1 MPNLSENE
9 IKNLKRQ
16 GFTDDM
22 ISKMT
27 PVDQPF
33 VQNQQNTQT
42 QIKNEENTAK
52 LNEYSQNLVKA
63 LNGLVKELEKFSK
76 DAKEDNKKDKED
88 KEDYLNKLKGIN
100 ESLWNSLNTSIT
112 QGLDKGAESL
122 LSSFTKGAG
131 LWGKVIETS
140 FNLWKSSDAYS
151 ANAKKYEFTRT
162 GIKDLDKEFYGSSAA
177 QLNTDIKTIL
187 GEVGFAKDSDKF
199 RDLYRQIVNPLNSS
213 PNEERNFIKL
223 LGSQER
229 LFMDRGA
236 RSGLAS
242 EIAGT
247 MKSLGFEDEQIN
259 TSLTNVL
266 NKVKNFSQP
275 IEKSTENINKLY
287 QMTGKYGMSLEQV
300 TNTVGA
306 WDKELR
312 KGLITIEDLAN
323 MQISGRNMTVSSS
336 AGLAQTLINSG
347 QELPKE
353 LMESAGDP
361 IKASYILRKLLSE
374 GNPQVIKAI
383 QANALEKAGGDK
395 YKAAMM
401 MENSEAFGS
410 GLFSKEMIF
419 QTIFG
424 DKKLATSTSE
434 YNYKSAL
441 STTIDASEEY
451 KKLAGSY
458 EQIVNDTNVYFGA
471 LNTTIQKQIE
481 IQEKGSD
488 TLKNFYKNT
497 VGMSDGMANFASH
510 VDDIIPGMTML
521 ENILGRINIQSDST
535 TTSN

>member
-177 QLNTDIKTIL
+177 EFNTDIKAIL

-247 MKSLGFEDEQIN
+247 MKSLGLEDEQIN

-323 MQISGRNMTVSSS
+323 IQISGRNMTVSSS

-353 LMESAGDP
+353 LMESASDP

-434 YNYKSAL
+434 YDYKGAL
-441 STTIDASEEY
+441 SATIDASEEY

-458 EQIVNDTNVYFGA
+458 EQFVNDTNVYFGA

-497 VGMSDGMANFASH
+497 VGMSDGMADFASH
-510 VDDIIPGMTML
+510 VDDIIPGMITL

>member
-33 VQNQQNTQT
+33 VQNQQNAQA

-266 NKVKNFSQP
+266 NKVNNFSQP

-323 MQISGRNMTVSSS
+323 IQISGRNMTVSSS

-424 DKKLATSTSE
+424 DKKLAASTSE
-434 YNYKSAL
+434 YNYKGAL

>member
-22 ISKMT
+22 ISKMI
-27 PVDQPF
+27 PANQPF

-76 DAKEDNKKDKED
+76 DAKEDNKKDRED

-131 LWGKVIETS
+131 LWGKVIETG

-177 QLNTDIKTIL
+177 EFNTDIKAIL

-247 MKSLGFEDEQIN
+247 MKSLGLEDEQIN

-323 MQISGRNMTVSSS
+323 IQISGRNMTVSSS

-353 LMESAGDP
+353 LMKSADDP

-434 YNYKSAL
+434 YNYKGAL
-441 STTIDASEEY
+441 SATIDASEEY

-458 EQIVNDTNVYFGA
+458 EQIVNNTNVYFGA

-488 TLKNFYKNT
+488 TLKDFYKNA
-497 VGMSDGMANFASH
+497 VGMSDGMANFASR
-510 VDDIIPGMTML
+510 VDDIIPGMTIL

>member
-131 LWGKVIETS
+131 LWGKVIETG

-177 QLNTDIKTIL
+177 QLNTDIKKIL

-247 MKSLGFEDEQIN
+247 MKSLGLEDDQIN

-434 YNYKSAL
+434 YNYKGAL
-441 STTIDASEEY
+441 SATIDASEEY

-458 EQIVNDTNVYFGA
+458 EQFVNDTNVYFGA

-497 VGMSDGMANFASH
+497 VGMSDGMANFASR
-510 VDDIIPGMTML
+510 VDDIIPGMITL